1 MVMILYPES
10 GFYSLAAEENNMK
23 EVAIQDFY
31 PDEEALCYGCGKNN
45 PDGLHIR
52 TIWNGEEGV
61 FHFRPRPCHTAFPG
75 VVYGGL
81 LACLIDCNSIG
92 TATAAAY
99 GAEGRQPGTEPP
111 ISFVTA
117 NLNVTYLKPTP
128 LEAELVVRARVK
140 EMGERKVVI
149 STSIYVDDVECVR
162 AEVVTVRASRA
173 GIPGKK

>member
-1 MVMILYPES
+1 
-10 GFYSLAAEENNMK
+10 MK

-31 PDEEALCYGCGKNN
+31 PDMEALCYGCGKNN

-61 FHFRPRPCHTAFPG
+61 FRFRPKPFHTAFPG

-81 LACLIDCNSIG
+81 LACLVDCNSIG

-99 GAEGRQPGTEPP
+99 EAEGREPGTEPP
-111 ISFVTA
+111 ISYVTA

-128 LEAELVVRARVK
+128 LEAELVVRCRVK
-140 EMGERKVVI
+140 ETSGRKTIV
-149 STSIYVDDVECVR
+149 STSIYVDEVECVR
-162 AEVVTVRASRA
+162 AEVLTIRASRA
-173 GIPGKK
+173 GIADKK